1 MLAGDDSDSVVVV
14 LAGRVKVTVSTAD
27 GHEVLLAVDGPGDAI
42 GYFEALEGAV
52 GPRLA
57 TVTAL
62 EPVDCQVLTGDE
74 FRSFVDAHPTV
85 ATVLLRWVI
94 RRLWTSD
101 HRRIEF
107 GSLDVSHRLAR
118 YFLELADRP
127 SGPEAGSID
136 VDIPLTQDELAS
148 LISASRDSVV
158 RALTTLRTKGLV
170 ATARRRIS
178 ITDLDGL
185 RRYAG

>member
-14 LAGRVKVTVSTAD
+14 LTGRVKVTVGTAD
-27 GHEVLLAVDGPGDAI
+27 GHEVVLAVDGPGDAI
-42 GYFEALEGAV
+42 GYFEALERAV

-127 SGPEAGSID
+127 GRPEAGSID

-158 RALTTLRTKGLV
+158 RALTTLRARGLV
-170 ATARRRIS
+170 ATARRRIA